1 MKLKIM
7 ITGKNKKIALDLA
20 GHLEGDRGYKVI
32 KCEASMDTLFD
43 AVPLE
48 IPDVIII
55 CLGNETK
62 ESVKVYNAL
71 AESTNADWIKVIVVA
86 NEEDTNKFT
95 ANTGLRKMMLMPR
108 PVSLAALYSKL
119 VEIENSIDENNNKVN
134 SLIKEYVNPNA
145 QKTIRRKHV
154 LVVDDDQ
161 DQLMQIKEHLS
172 EFYEVTVV
180 RSGEAAFKYL
190 DKHKVDIILLDYV
203 MPQPDGPKVLAS
215 LKSNKEFSSIPVVF
229 LTGVSERDKV
239 LKTIVELKPQGYLVK
254 PAKKS
259 EIVAKIID
267 ILG

>member
-7 ITGKNKKIALDLA
+7 ITGKNKKIASDLA

-32 KCEASMDTLFD
+32 KCEANMDTLFE

-48 IPDVIII
+48 IPDVIVI

-62 ESVKVYNAL
+62 ESVKVYDAL
-71 AESTNADWIKVIVVA
+71 TDSTSADWIKVIVVA
-86 NEEDTNKFT
+86 NEEDTNTFVSYTK
-95 ANTGLRKMMLMPR
+95 LRKIMLMPR
-108 PVSLAALYSKL
+108 PVALAALYAKL
-119 VEIENSIDENNNKVN
+119 SEIENTIEDDINKAN
-134 SLIKEYVNPNA
+134 KLIKEYVNPNA
-145 QKTIRRKHV
+145 PIELRRKHV
-154 LVVDDDQ
+154 WVVDDDQ
-161 DQLMQIKEHLS
+161 DQLMQIKNHLS
-172 EFYEVTVV
+172 EFYEVTAVK
-180 RSGEAAFKYL
+180 SGEAAFKYL
-190 DKHKVDIILLDYV
+190 DKHRADIILLDYV
-203 MPQPDGPKVLAS
+203 MPQMDGPKVLIN
-215 LKSNKEFSSIPVVF
+215 LKNNKELSNIPVVF